1 MKKILTLFVFV
12 LVINVVRS
20 QTVVTD
26 TAGYTSADAS
36 AVLDVRSTTK
46 GLLLPRLTAT
56 QRSGMASPAN
66 GLIVYQSSGSTGL
79 YLRNNGSWEKLGTYS
94 LPSLTSGSVLFS
106 DGTTISQDNSNFY
119 WDNTNKRLGIGTSP
133 NYRLHAVLSS
143 SGAENW
149 LSYFNVSGG
158 TTDNR
163 AVTGYAHGTT
173 TNYGIFGQAGHA
185 SEGSGSYNYGTYG
198 FAYGTSSSTEN
209 FGVYGN
215 TTGVGTY
222 NFGVNGKS
230 TGAASGAKYNY
241 GVNGY
246 AGGATGAGAN
256 NIGVYG
262 ESIGIATGSGSNNI
276 GVSGRAGYQLDFINS
291 GRTFYGVFAGAYG
304 GSYDSSTQYTTNSY
318 NYGVFGYASAL
329 NGSCSTNYALFGYAT
344 GTATTNYGVFSSA
357 SGATTNYS
365 FYGAAGT
372 FYNAS
377 SGSFG
382 GNLTV
387 PTLNTGQGNNE
398 LYAMDQNVTTSSNVS
413 FANISGTGISLPV
426 ASKTSNYTITS
437 SDYSIVADASSG
449 SINITLPDASGIS
462 GRIYVIKRLNSGAN
476 AVTVLTTNSQTIDGL
491 SSYSLSAQ
499 FATVMVQSDG
509 SNWIILS
516 KF

>member
-79 YLRNNGSWEKLGTYS
+79 YLRNNGSWEKLGTFS

-133 NYRLHAVLSS
+133 GYRLHALLSS

-173 TNYGIFGQAGHA
+173 TNYGIFGQAGHG

-222 NFGVNGKS
+222 NFGVSGKS
-230 TGAASGAKYNY
+230 TGAASGAKNNY

-246 AGGATGAGAN
+246 AGGATGPN
-256 NIGVYG
+256 SYNVGVYG
-262 ESIGIATGSGSNNI
+262 ESVGTGTYNI
-276 GVSGRAGYQLDFINS
+276 GVSGRAQVTDNEN
-291 GRTFYGVFAGAYG
+291 YGMWGGAYG
-304 GSYDSSTQYTTNSY
+304 GGT
-318 NYGVFGYASAL
+318 
-329 NGSCSTNYALFGYAT
+329 STNYAVRAWANSGGTANYAVYATAT
-344 GTATTNYGVFSSA
+344 GTNA
-357 SGATTNYS
+357 YS
-365 FYGAAGT
+365 FYGTAGT
-372 FYNAS
+372 LYN
-377 SGSFG
+377 
-382 GNLTV
+382 
-387 PTLNTGQGNNE
+387 
-398 LYAMDQNVTTSSNVS
+398 
-413 FANISGTGISLPV
+413 SGTINSNTALQEKSVDV
-426 ASKTSNYTITS
+426 ARWRG
-437 SDYSIVADASSG
+437 V
-449 SINITLPDASGIS
+449 
-462 GRIYVIKRLNSGAN
+462 
-476 AVTVLTTNSQTIDGL
+476 L
-491 SSYSLSAQ
+491 SSAPG
-499 FATVMVQSDG
+499 TDVQDG
-509 SNWIILS
+509 DIYFNSTDS
-516 KF
+516 KVYIRANGSWVALN